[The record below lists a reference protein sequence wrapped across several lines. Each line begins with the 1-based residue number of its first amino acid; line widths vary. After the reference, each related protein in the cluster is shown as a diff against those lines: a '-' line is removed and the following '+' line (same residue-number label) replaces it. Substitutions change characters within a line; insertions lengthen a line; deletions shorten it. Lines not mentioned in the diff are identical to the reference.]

1 MSFAA
6 VLDYA
11 RARMDTLNYVEHQNA
26 FDAENIPRTRYD
38 TTYHLELL
46 PATNRE
52 PDSYNCVEITVPF
65 VVNVYQRYFRTTNL
79 DGSSREN
86 SLAVADTIVDDFIL
100 AENRLNTV
108 GIKTVTFDSME
119 IEPLSDDNDN
129 SAILKIQFS
138 ALIIKNTGCN
148 T

>member
-11 RARMDTLNYVEHQNA
+11 RARMDSLGFQEHDNA

-46 PATNRE
+46 TATNIGAD
-52 PDSYNCVEITVPF
+52 PYNCVEIGVPF
-65 VVNVYQRYFRTTNL
+65 IVHVYQRYFRTTN
-79 DGSSREN
+79 DGDSSREN

-100 AENRLNTV
+100 AANRLTTTGILTV
-108 GIKTVTFDSME
+108 EFNSFD

-129 SAILKIQFS
+129 SAILNIQFS
-138 ALIIKNTGCN
+138 AKIVKNTGS